1 MEIQTRL
8 KSAVETVQLKDE
20 NFKNLSILK
29 KSEINSTLHNSNN
42 AGSAGDPADFIQKLS
57 MVFKVGHLRS

>member
-1 MEIQTRL
+1 LESQTKL

-29 KSEINSTLHNSNN
+29 KSEINPL
-42 AGSAGDPADFIQKLS
+42 FIIQIMQAVRQIQQIL
-57 MVFKVGHLRS
+57 FKNYQLCSK